1 MTAPLLSIRGLR
13 IAFEGARGAVEVVSG
28 VDLDVAAGEAVAL
41 VGESGCGKSVTAR
54 STLRLLREP
63 PARIAAE
70 RLDVVGEPVLQ
81 LDAGALRRVRGE
93 RVGFVFQDPMT
104 ALNPVLTVGEQIAER
119 IRRFRGL
126 DRRAAWA
133 RAVELL
139 SEVGIPAPERR
150 AREYPHRMSGGMRQR
165 AVIAIALAADP
176 ALLIADEPT
185 TALDVTIQAQ
195 IMRLIRRLQTD
206 RGLGILLISHDL
218 GVVAQA
224 VDRVVVMYA
233 GQVVEEAP
241 VEALFERPRHPYA
254 RGLLRSVPGVGTR
267 SSSQG
272 AADRLWSIP
281 GMVPAPADFPASCR
295 FADRCDRV
303 EPACRAQPVALRDPG
318 DPGCPE
324 ARVRCLFPHDEPLAT
339 PPAE

>member
-1 MTAPLLSIRGLR
+1 MTAPLLSVRGLR
-13 IAFEGARGAVEVVSG
+13 IAFDGAGGPVEVVSG
-28 VDLDVAAGEAVAL
+28 VDLDVAPGEAVAL

-63 PARIAAE
+63 PARIRAE
-70 RLDVVGEPVLQ
+70 RLDVVGQPVLE
-81 LDAGALRRVRGE
+81 LGAAALRRMRGE

-139 SEVGIPAPERR
+139 AEVGIPAPDRR
-150 AREYPHRMSGGMRQR
+150 AREHPHRMSGGMRQR

-176 ALLIADEPT
+176 ELLIADEPT

-254 RGLLRSVPGVGTR
+254 RGLLRSVPGAAPASP
-267 SSSQG
+267 SSG
-272 AADRLWSIP
+272 GHRLWSIP
-281 GMVPAPADFPASCR
+281 GMVPAPADFPTSCR
-295 FADRCDRV
+295 FADRCARV
-303 EPACRAQPVALRDPG
+303 EPACRAEPVGLRDPG

-324 ARVRCLFPHDEPLAT
+324 ARVRCLFPHDEPLAA